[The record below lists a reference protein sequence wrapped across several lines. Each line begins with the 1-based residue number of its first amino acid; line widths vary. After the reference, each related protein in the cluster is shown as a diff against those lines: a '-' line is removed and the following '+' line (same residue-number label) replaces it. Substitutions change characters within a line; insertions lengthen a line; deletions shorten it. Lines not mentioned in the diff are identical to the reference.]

1 MTFQPEWI
9 PKDFSKPFPSLLQS
23 FVAGRE
29 DGCGFFLVVKKFTTL
44 RLFWRGGV
52 WICIC
57 EGGRHKAISSPTL
70 LLLL

>member
-1 MTFQPEWI
+1 
-9 PKDFSKPFPSLLQS
+9 
-23 FVAGRE
+23 VAGRE